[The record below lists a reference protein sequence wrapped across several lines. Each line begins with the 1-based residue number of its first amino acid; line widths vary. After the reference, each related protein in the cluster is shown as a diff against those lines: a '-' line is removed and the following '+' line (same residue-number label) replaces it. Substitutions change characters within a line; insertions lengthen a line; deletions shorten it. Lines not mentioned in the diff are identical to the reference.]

1 MAHKEPNTA
10 NRQRVEGFTQVATGQ
25 GKWLQGRDP
34 VTQETPEL
42 TLGRHW
48 PVLGI
53 SRSVGPRASR
63 PCTALPSHLGEAGG
77 GEAFPCP
84 LTGASRECSSHGI
97 TWNWSCVG
105 EKQQFSES
113 GMGLGGAA
121 VCWGGFFLSVVLNN
135 VYNLPQSLL

>member
-1 MAHKEPNTA
+1 M
-10 NRQRVEGFTQVATGQ
+10 
-25 GKWLQGRDP
+25 L
-34 VTQETPEL
+34 
-42 TLGRHW
+42 
-48 PVLGI
+48 
-53 SRSVGPRASR
+53 
-63 PCTALPSHLGEAGG
+63 
-77 GEAFPCP
+77 
-84 LTGASRECSSHGI
+84 LTGASRECSSHAI